1 MWFGYRLG
9 TGPPWGADESR
20 ESARQNHSTL
30 TTLHIFVLHVV
41 TRSDADAAVGA
52 CGDVARNKHHAPPF
66 TFVYTAVLTAS
77 TSTSGRSRP
86 TQRVP
91 TLVAGWM
98 RFYSGVARLA
108 GVLVVVGVRANF
120 GQKEDTL
127 ALLGTLAGSSPQ
139 LCDSVIGH
147 ADPKKFS
154 GQVYPGKDRWD
165 FNEQRDKSDCE
176 SGFSGTICEDCPDVA
191 IQTLWTSA
199 DRPSLWKNIVGNLV
213 RSTYPGNVRLV
224 LFDQSP
230 TPNAALK
237 RWVEDPG
244 SRVVLGPNKRVDYYF
259 VQADTKATH
268 VATGAARN
276 LNNRLCAGSDVI
288 LVMDSDDFFGRAYV
302 SHRVSAWLHSAGSAY
317 MSEAS
322 SHWFITPN
330 ANSTYSA
337 WVEDR
342 QHEVERTLLFP
353 SYIALDRPSKGFGF
367 DYTNEGHGFFVGV
380 ASYPA
385 RCSPTQMVGLSR
397 NWRQQP
403 PSENEMNLPVTSS
416 RNHTYGVGAF
426 TEIIKSDLEK
436 LGIMVSVPVGEN
448 QIGEEHWA
456 RMMKDNEQKHG
467 KRRLQERGQEQRPTA
482 EEKDAGLKEC
492 LTTDKVNQI
501 GACLKKYCRAAEV
514 SAHSLLGAGKTN
526 NPSLHSVRLICSHIC
541 SHMSRTSSATCL
553 TLALLHT
560 LLATLQIPVSAE
572 AIIASWPGSTMN
584 LAWNI
589 GKYDTTTSAQSVMSA
604 ILDELG
610 ALAVADDPD
619 PDRYRLE

>member
-1 MWFGYRLG
+1 
-9 TGPPWGADESR
+9 
-20 ESARQNHSTL
+20 
-30 TTLHIFVLHVV
+30 
-41 TRSDADAAVGA
+41 
-52 CGDVARNKHHAPPF
+52 
-66 TFVYTAVLTAS
+66 
-77 TSTSGRSRP
+77 
-86 TQRVP
+86 
-91 TLVAGWM
+91 M

-108 GVLVVVGVRANF
+108 GVLVVVGVRADF

-127 ALLGTLAGSSPQ
+127 VLLGTLAGSSPQ

-268 VATGAARN
+268 VATGASRT

-302 SHRVSAWLHSAGSAY
+302 SNRVSTWLHSAGSAY
-317 MSEAS
+317 LSEAS

-337 WVEDR
+337 WVADR
-342 QHEVERTLLFP
+342 QHEIERTLLFP

-448 QIGEEHWA
+448 QIGEGHWV
-456 RMMKDNEQKHG
+456 RMMKENEQEHG
-467 KRRLQERGQEQRPTA
+467 KRRLQERELTAEEKEADRLGRLQEQAKEQGLTA
-482 EEKDAGLKEC
+482 EEKDEGLKEC
-492 LTTDKVNQI
+492 LNTDKVNQI
-501 GACLKKYCRAAEV
+501 GDCLKFCRAAEV
-514 SAHSLLGAGKTN
+514 SAQSLLGAGKPIWMN
-526 NPSLHSVRLICSHIC
+526 NPSLHSVRFIC
-541 SHMSRTSSATCL
+541 SHMSHIFRQTNTCL
-553 TLALLHT
+553 TLT
-560 LLATLQIPVSAE
+560 
-572 AIIASWPGSTMN
+572 IARHFVRPQN
-584 LAWNI
+584 
-589 GKYDTTTSAQSVMSA
+589 
-604 ILDELG
+604 
-610 ALAVADDPD
+610 
-619 PDRYRLE
+619 